1 MPRVIPWSSSALFY
15 DGGEMRILICM
26 LVAALMAACG
36 GSGGGSAGPQTGTDE
51 CSNDGQKQFVLDNL
65 YAWYLWN
72 DLLPA
77 NISINDYASPE
88 ELIVRVTEDF
98 GPQDANGQPI
108 DRFSFV
114 RSLQAEQDFLDGTAG
129 ELFGFSYRFVDEAVT
144 DFRIVRVLSGSPAEG
159 GGLARGQ
166 RILTLNGRSV
176 TEIAGS
182 EGVSTFFSNNATV
195 DFEIERPGDNE
206 FTTITK
212 AAITIEPVPQWRLI
226 DRGAGVA
233 PVGYMQLD
241 TFIDAANPAFDTAFA
256 AFKAAGANDVIID
269 MRYNSGGLVR
279 TANLLGDYLGGLVAE
294 NLVFSV
300 TEFNADRA
308 AANNSTEFFDRLGN
322 SISLSQFVLI
332 ATRGTA
338 SAGELVTNGMIPHV
352 NTAIVGDR
360 TAGKSFGQIGL
371 GFCDKIMR
379 PGAFRYANADGD
391 TDFFDG
397 LPVDCAAPD
406 DLSTEIGAD
415 DDPNVI
421 AALSYLS
428 TGACPAVAAQGGQ
441 QKLEYAAPLRESDR
455 RASPARDYLDAY

>member
-1 MPRVIPWSSSALFY
+1 MPRVIHWSSSALFCNG
-15 DGGEMRILICM
+15 DDMRILISM
-26 LVAALMAACG
+26 LVAAVLAACG
-36 GSGGGSAGPQTGTDE
+36 GSDGSTGPQTGTDE
-51 CSNDGQKQFVLDNL
+51 CNNDGQKQFVLDNL

-77 NISINDYASPE
+77 NISIDDYASPE
-88 ELIVRVTEDF
+88 ELIIRVTEDF

-114 RSLQAEQDFLDGTAG
+114 RSQQAEQDFLDGTAG
-129 ELFGFSYRFVDEAVT
+129 DLFGFSYRFVDAAAT
-144 DFRIVRVLSGSPAEG
+144 DFRIVRVLSASPAEL

-176 TEIAGS
+176 AEIAGS

-195 DFEIERPGDNE
+195 EFEIERPADNE
-206 FTTITK
+206 FITITK
-212 AAITIEPVPQWRLI
+212 AAITVVPVPQWRLI
-226 DRGAGVA
+226 ERGAGVA

-241 TFIDAANPAFDTAFA
+241 TFIDAANPVFDTAFA

-269 MRYNSGGLVR
+269 MRYNAGGLVR
-279 TANLLGDYLGGLVAE
+279 TADLLGDYLGGDVAE
-294 NLVFSV
+294 NLVFNR

-352 NTAIVGDR
+352 NTGIVGDR

-371 GFCDKIMR
+371 EFCDKIMR
-379 PGAFRYANADGD
+379 PGAFRYSNANGD

-406 DLSTEIGAD
+406 DLSTAIGAD

-421 AALSYLS
+421 AALSFLN
-428 TGACPAVAAQGGQ
+428 TGACPAAAVQGSQ
-441 QKLEYAAPLRESDR
+441 QKLEYATPQPERDWR
-455 RASPARDYLDAY
+455 GSPARAYLDAY